1 MKAENLKS
9 EQRFANDDRGEA
21 NMKLDLHTHST
32 ASDGQYSPAEMVQKA
47 KDAEL
52 ELYALTDHDTVAGQ
66 KEVIAKAK
74 ELGVHYIPG
83 IEISTQEGE
92 EIHILGLFID
102 PDNKILLEKCQIF
115 EEDRRNRGKKIVAFL
130 QEKGIDISL
139 EEVQK
144 IAGNGSLGR
153 PHFAE
158 FLLEHGYVNSKK
170 EAFTRYLNTQEFHRK
185 AERIKPSPVEAIEL
199 IHQAGGKAVLAHP
212 GLLKM
217 GKQWQEEL
225 TTKLAAAGLDGIEC
239 FYQKHTFMQIKF
251 YLKLAK
257 EHHLAITCGSDFHG
271 EKVKPNVPF
280 GMELDEK
287 YRELLLTPV
296 EQETG
301 LKREI

>member
-158 FLLEHGYVNSKK
+158 FLLEQGYVNSKK

-225 TTKLAAAGLDGIEC
+225 TTKLATAELDGIEC

-257 EHHLAITCGSDFHG
+257 EHHLAIT
-271 EKVKPNVPF
+271 
-280 GMELDEK
+280 
-287 YRELLLTPV
+287 
-296 EQETG
+296 
-301 LKREI
+301 

>member
-1 MKAENLKS
+1 
-9 EQRFANDDRGEA
+9 
-21 NMKLDLHTHST
+21 MKLDLHTHST

-47 KDAEL
+47 KDTGL
-52 ELYALTDHDTVAGQ
+52 ELYALTDHDTIAGQ
-66 KEVIAKAK
+66 REAVEKARELEVN
-74 ELGVHYIPG
+74 YIPG

-102 PDNKILLEKCQIF
+102 PDNEILLRQCQIF
-115 EEDRRNRGKKIVAFL
+115 EEDRLNRGKKIVAFL
-130 QEKGIDISL
+130 QEKGVDVSL
-139 EEVQK
+139 KEVQK

-158 FLLEHGYVNSKK
+158 FLLEHGYVKSKK
-170 EAFTRYLNTQEFHRK
+170 EAFARYLNTQEFRRK
-185 AERIKPSPVEAIEL
+185 AERIKPGPAEAIEL

-225 TTKLAAAGLDGIEC
+225 IAKLTAVGLDGIEC
-239 FYQKHTFMQIKF
+239 FYQKHTFMQTKF
-251 YLKLAK
+251 YLNLAK

-287 YRELLLTPV
+287 YRELLLTSV
-296 EQETG
+296 E
-301 LKREI
+301 

>member
-1 MKAENLKS
+1 
-9 EQRFANDDRGEA
+9 
-21 NMKLDLHTHST
+21 MKLDLHTHST

-66 KEVIAKAK
+66 KEAIAKAQ
-74 ELGVHYIPG
+74 ELGVNYIPG

-92 EIHILGLFID
+92 EIHILGLYID
-102 PDNKILLEKCQIF
+102 PKF

-144 IAGNGSLGR
+144 IAGKGSLGR

-158 FLLEHGYVNSKK
+158 FLLEHGYVHSKK
-170 EAFTRYLNTQEFHRK
+170 EAFARYLNTQEFRRK
-185 AERIKPSPVEAIEL
+185 AERIKPSPAEAIEL

-225 TTKLAAAGLDGIEC
+225 ITKLAVTGLDGMEC
-239 FYQKHTFMQIKF
+239 FYQKHTFMQTKF
-251 YLKLAK
+251 YLNLAR

-287 YRELLLTPV
+287 YSIFLLTK
-296 EQETG
+296 QKNTHIITNG
-301 LKREI
+301 N

>member
-32 ASDGQYSPAEMVQKA
+32 ASDGQYGPAEMVQKA
-47 KDAEL
+47 KDADL

-66 KEVIAKAK
+66 NEAIAKAK
-74 ELGVHYIPG
+74 ELGVRYIPG

-144 IAGNGSLGR
+144 IA
-153 PHFAE
+153 
-158 FLLEHGYVNSKK
+158 
-170 EAFTRYLNTQEFHRK
+170 
-185 AERIKPSPVEAIEL
+185 
-199 IHQAGGKAVLAHP
+199 
-212 GLLKM
+212 
-217 GKQWQEEL
+217 
-225 TTKLAAAGLDGIEC
+225 
-239 FYQKHTFMQIKF
+239 
-251 YLKLAK
+251 
-257 EHHLAITCGSDFHG
+257 

>member
-1 MKAENLKS
+1 
-9 EQRFANDDRGEA
+9 
-21 NMKLDLHTHST
+21 MKLDLHTHST

-47 KDAEL
+47 KDAGL

-66 KEVIAKAK
+66 KEAIAKAE

-102 PDNKILLEKCQIF
+102 PDNEMLLEKCQMF
-115 EEDRRNRGKKIVAFL
+115 EEDRFNRGKKIVAFL
-130 QEKGIDISL
+130 QEKGVDISL

-158 FLLEHGYVNSKK
+158 FLLEHGYVKSKK
-170 EAFTRYLNTQEFHRK
+170 EAFARYLDTQEFHRK
-185 AERIKPSPVEAIEL
+185 AERIKPAPVEAIEL
-199 IHQAGGKAVLAHP
+199 IHQAGGRAVLAHP

-225 TTKLAAAGLDGIEC
+225 IDKLAAAGLDGIEC
-239 FYQKHTFMQIKF
+239 FYQKHTFMQTKF
-251 YLKLAK
+251 YLNMARKHQLAV
-257 EHHLAITCGSDFHG
+257 TCGSDFHG

-287 YRELLLTPV
+287 YREWLLMSV
-296 EQETG
+296 
-301 LKREI
+301 K